1 MKNPRWGIRERSNG
15 ASQSEF
21 ALNFTPPPSTS
32 LTSLVQAP
40 YSFPMSENQ
49 FDGLSDNE
57 WDETWEFAWSEF
69 EWERHL
75 REQDKTVQAYL
86 GHYDRLIKRPD
97 RIDEAA
103 HLMGWDQE
111 GWTTEDPE
119 TADAAEPA
127 TEADADKPAMF
138 DPYTIQ
144 KHPVY
149 VSTHGLFVWLG
160 RAWDFV
166 APACGTRVPMR
177 TALAFSTAIANAEH
191 NGLLAVHSLDMG
203 DFSLSVCLLKR
214 ALADLNAG
222 IRQLQSLDVN
232 VHPAFAQF
240 HAQALIRIFD
250 IREIW
255 LRVMRDCRAELD
267 RRVSEGES

>member
-1 MKNPRWGIRERSNG
+1 
-15 ASQSEF
+15 
-21 ALNFTPPPSTS
+21 
-32 LTSLVQAP
+32 
-40 YSFPMSENQ
+40 MSENQ

-69 EWERHL
+69 DWERHM

-86 GHYDRLIKRPD
+86 SHYDRLLSRPD

-111 GWTTEDPE
+111 GWTSDDPE
-119 TADAAEPA
+119 DGEAAAESA
-127 TEADADKPAMF
+127 TPESGHNNRTPL

-149 VSTHGLFVWLG
+149 VSTHGLFFWLG
-160 RAWDFV
+160 RAWEFV
-166 APACGTRVPMR
+166 VPACGAKIPVR
-177 TALAFSTAIANAEH
+177 TALSFTGAISSSEH

-203 DFSLSVCLLKR
+203 DFSLAVCLLKR
-214 ALADLNAG
+214 ALSDLNAG
-222 IRQLQSLDVN
+222 IRQLQSLDTR
-232 VHPAFAQF
+232 VHPAFEQF
-240 HAQALIRIFD
+240 HRQAMIRIFD

-267 RRVSEGES
+267 RRVGEGEA

>member
-1 MKNPRWGIRERSNG
+1 
-15 ASQSEF
+15 
-21 ALNFTPPPSTS
+21 
-32 LTSLVQAP
+32 
-40 YSFPMSENQ
+40 MSENQ
-49 FDGLSDNE
+49 SDGLSDNE

-69 EWERHL
+69 DWERHL

-86 GHYDRLIKRPD
+86 SHYDRLIRRPD

-111 GWTTEDPE
+111 GWTSDEPEAEETAAAEKPE
-119 TADAAEPA
+119 TTARGG
-127 TEADADKPAMF
+127 KSSF

-149 VSTHGLFVWLG
+149 VSTHGLFVWLA
-160 RAWDFV
+160 RAWEFV
-166 APACGTRVPMR
+166 VPACGPRVPVR
-177 TALAFSTAIANAEH
+177 TALSYSSALANSEH

-214 ALADLNAG
+214 ALTDLNAA

-240 HAQALIRIFD
+240 HAQAMIRIFD
-250 IREIW
+250 VREIW

>member
-1 MKNPRWGIRERSNG
+1 
-15 ASQSEF
+15 
-21 ALNFTPPPSTS
+21 
-32 LTSLVQAP
+32 
-40 YSFPMSENQ
+40 MSENQ

-69 EWERHL
+69 DWERHI
-75 REQDKTVQAYL
+75 REQDKIVQAYL
-86 GHYDRLIKRPD
+86 THYDRMISRPD

-111 GWTTEDPE
+111 GWTCDESDSGECPSASAISDPAESETEREGRAPL
-119 TADAAEPA
+119 
-127 TEADADKPAMF
+127 

-149 VSTHGLFVWLG
+149 VSTHGLFFWLG
-160 RAWDFV
+160 RAWEFV
-166 APACGTRVPMR
+166 VPACGPRLPVR
-177 TALAFSTAIANAEH
+177 TALAFSSALHSSEQ

-203 DFSLSVCLLKR
+203 DFSLAVCLLKR
-214 ALADLNAG
+214 ALSDLNAG
-222 IRQLQSLDVN
+222 IRQLQSLDTN
-232 VHPAFAQF
+232 VHPAFEQF
-240 HAQALIRIFD
+240 HRQALVRIFD

-267 RRVSEGES
+267 RHVSEGES

>member
-1 MKNPRWGIRERSNG
+1 
-15 ASQSEF
+15 
-21 ALNFTPPPSTS
+21 
-32 LTSLVQAP
+32 
-40 YSFPMSENQ
+40 MSENQ

-69 EWERHL
+69 DWERHL
-75 REQDKTVQAYL
+75 REQDKTVQGYL
-86 GHYDRLIKRPD
+86 AHYDRLIKRPD

-103 HLMGWDQE
+103 HLMGWDQD

-119 TADAAEPA
+119 VPEGSGAAESSDSAKSEGQAPL
-127 TEADADKPAMF
+127 

-149 VSTHGLFVWLG
+149 ISTHGLFVWLG
-160 RAWDFV
+160 RAWEFV
-166 APACGTRVPMR
+166 VPACGAKVPVR
-177 TALAFSTAIANAEH
+177 TALSFANAIANAEH

-203 DFSLSVCLLKR
+203 DFSLAVCLLKR
-214 ALADLNAG
+214 ALTDLNAG
-222 IRQLQSLDVN
+222 IRQLQSLDSN

-240 HAQALIRIFD
+240 HAQAFIRIFD